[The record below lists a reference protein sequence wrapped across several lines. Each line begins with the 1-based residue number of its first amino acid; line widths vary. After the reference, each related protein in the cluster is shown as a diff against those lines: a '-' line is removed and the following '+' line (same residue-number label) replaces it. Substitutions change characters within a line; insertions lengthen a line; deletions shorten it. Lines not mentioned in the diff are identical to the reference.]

1 MAMAMVTVAMANTGR
16 SKQALSRS
24 AGFLVCLL
32 PATVFAAS
40 DWNVTSGLTLE
51 ERYTDNVSLTAG
63 GGASSFVTQITPRI
77 GMARNGKRGRINL
90 AYSLQGLLYDHDA
103 GDANVN
109 HNLLANMQVEPVTGV
124 FTLSSSARVAQQYA
138 SQFGPTSTETYHTV
152 ANRVGTR
159 SLSLTPNLHNEF
171 FERSVITDVS
181 LPLSYASSDSGVLST
196 STSKALNFTMR
207 NGQRPDRLT
216 YALKYNR
223 SSGESNGIP
232 SAGLSSHSYN
242 LGYVVLNKTR
252 VFIAGG
258 HQGSQGIS
266 NLRNTGGDFQSI
278 GTTWYPTTYFSLT
291 GTAGRSGDNISYSL
305 SSRWAPSRRI
315 NLGATIGKLNDRQ
328 SYSLSGSWAPSALT
342 SLSASIQQNFN
353 NVAFGV
359 EGQSTGL
366 SAYGS
371 TSYAL
376 ALNHRRQRSAFSL
389 NYSESVVEASQQF
402 TQTYTT
408 PVFLCPDGVGGFT
421 AAAAQNATNTCI
433 APGTTIPFVQ
443 LVNQTTLN
451 KIWAGTYN
459 RQLGRSTLAF
469 TLSQN
474 QRQYLG
480 TGASGGDKQ
489 QTATARWT
497 LPLSSRTST
506 SLGGSWS
513 HAEAIAQDSD
523 TWSIDWSLAHKIS
536 THVTSSVNARHSE
549 QTTNTATG
557 NTKENTVSAQL
568 GMTF

>member
-1 MAMAMVTVAMANTGR
+1 MVTVAMANTGR
-16 SKQALSRS
+16 SEQTLSRA
-24 AGFLVCLL
+24 AGFLACLL
-32 PATVFAAS
+32 PATVWAAN

-90 AYSLQGLLYDHDA
+90 AYSLQGLLYDHDV
-103 GDANVN
+103 GNANLD
-109 HNLLANMQVEPVTGV
+109 HSLLADMQVEPITGV
-124 FTLSSSARVAQQYA
+124 LTLSGSARVAQQYA

-159 SLSLTPNLHNEF
+159 SLNLTPNLHNEF
-171 FERSVITDVS
+171 FERRVITDVN
-181 LPLSYASSDSGVLST
+181 LPMSYASSDSGVLST
-196 STSKALNFTMR
+196 STSKALNFTLR

-223 SSGESNGIP
+223 SSGESNGVS

-242 LGYVVLNKTR
+242 LGYVVFEKTR
-252 VFIAGG
+252 VFVAGG
-258 HQGSQGIS
+258 QQGSQGIS
-266 NLRNTGGDFQSI
+266 NLQNSGGNFQSI
-278 GTTWYPTTYFSLT
+278 GTTWNPTTYFSLT
-291 GTAGRSGDNISYSL
+291 GTAGRSGDNLSYSL
-305 SSRWAPSRRI
+305 SSQWVPSRRI
-315 NLGATIGKLNDRQ
+315 NLAATIGKFNDSQ
-328 SYSLSGSWAPSALT
+328 SYNLSGSWAPSALT

-359 EGQSTGL
+359 EGQTTGL

-371 TSYAL
+371 ISYAL
-376 ALNHRRQRSAFSL
+376 TLSHRRQRSAFGL
-389 NYSESVVEASQQF
+389 NYSESVVDASQQF
-402 TQTYTT
+402 TQTFTT
-408 PVFLCPDGVGGFT
+408 PVFLCPDGIGGFT
-421 AAAAQNATNTCI
+421 AAATQNATNTCI

-480 TGASGGDKQ
+480 TGATGGDKQ
-489 QTATARWT
+489 QTVTARWS

-513 HAEAIAQDSD
+513 HAEASIQDSD
-523 TWSIDWSLAHKIS
+523 SWSIDWTLAHRIS
-536 THVTSSVNARHSE
+536 THVSSGINARHSE